1 MFKAVKKHFMHWWNL
16 RQMRKNPEKVMQL
29 FRDLIQPPEV
39 DWSLSNEEKL
49 ILDSY
54 VAYFLNTRTMDY
66 EGMDVDKNNHP
77 NLHKL
82 TLALQGSSDQ
92 KVSWAAYDY
101 LMLEYPDLEKLA
113 EELGEEDD
121 WG

>member
-1 MFKAVKKHFMHWWNL
+1 MIKAVKKRIMHWWYL
-16 RQMRKNPEKVMQL
+16 RQMRKNPEEVMRL
-29 FRDLIQPPEV
+29 IRDVINPPEV
-39 DWSLSNEEKL
+39 DWGLSNEEKL

-54 VAYFLNTRTMDY
+54 VAYFLNTRTIDY
-66 EGMDVDKNNHP
+66 ESMDVDKNNHP

-82 TLALQGSSDQ
+82 TLALQGSADQ